1 MAEQGGK
8 RPRPADDID
17 AVIKAELAADM
28 AKRMAKKSSKEP
40 KTKGMTLAQIED
52 SEGGPIKESMIATAQ
67 IKRAALR
74 KKGGKGVADDD
85 ADVDMPEDVDQFE
98 EDKAEVEQEGGVK
111 IIPFSLQEERET
123 GHFDE
128 EGNYVEE
135 KENRDDMDAWL
146 DSAEVV
152 DEKLLETI
160 EARKKAEA
168 EAEEAVAKQA
178 PVTERQL
185 AAAKADLAS
194 HMLEGETVTRALKRI
209 RGSDNRAAGSRGK
222 SVKDKTKAAGGE
234 QAPNG
239 DLALFERLTELVDM
253 LFAEGETDIFTTT
266 QRELQR
272 SAEMWLPKPAEAGPS
287 AGVGA
292 PAAAESKGGAD
303 DDDDDMFAEADV
315 ASRPFAAKAES
326 GGAKHERNL
335 APGSPD
341 TGQTAVKSAAPTQ
354 LTASVSAPA
363 TVQQTNF
370 ESWPIKELKRFLEEN
385 GVETGGIVEKC
396 DLVSRAT
403 QV

>member
-222 SVKDKTKAAGGE
+222 SVKDKV
-234 QAPNG
+234 
-239 DLALFERLTELVDM
+239 R
-253 LFAEGETDIFTTT
+253 
-266 QRELQR
+266 QR
-272 SAEMWLPKPAEAGPS
+272 
-287 AGVGA
+287 
-292 PAAAESKGGAD
+292 
-303 DDDDDMFAEADV
+303 
-315 ASRPFAAKAES
+315 
-326 GGAKHERNL
+326 
-335 APGSPD
+335 
-341 TGQTAVKSAAPTQ
+341 
-354 LTASVSAPA
+354 
-363 TVQQTNF
+363 
-370 ESWPIKELKRFLEEN
+370 
-385 GVETGGIVEKC
+385 
-396 DLVSRAT
+396 
-403 QV
+403 

>member
-168 EAEEAVAKQA
+168 EAEEAVAKQVCTFVHAAQRQPRPICVMQLQAHYLAMFLNFGA
-178 PVTERQL
+178 PISAHAHASTGHSHAPGTRVT
-185 AAAKADLAS
+185 DFS
-194 HMLEGETVTRALKRI
+194 GC
-209 RGSDNRAAGSRGK
+209 
-222 SVKDKTKAAGGE
+222 
-234 QAPNG
+234 
-239 DLALFERLTELVDM
+239 
-253 LFAEGETDIFTTT
+253 
-266 QRELQR
+266 
-272 SAEMWLPKPAEAGPS
+272 PS
-287 AGVGA
+287 AY
-292 PAAAESKGGAD
+292 
-303 DDDDDMFAEADV
+303 
-315 ASRPFAAKAES
+315 
-326 GGAKHERNL
+326 
-335 APGSPD
+335 
-341 TGQTAVKSAAPTQ
+341 
-354 LTASVSAPA
+354 
-363 TVQQTNF
+363 
-370 ESWPIKELKRFLEEN
+370 
-385 GVETGGIVEKC
+385 
-396 DLVSRAT
+396 
-403 QV
+403 